1 MPRFTSRLTP
11 RRALIAGASLVA
23 FSALLAC
30 SSSAGPDSGVSGSA
44 GKSAS
49 GGSSGN
55 AGTGGQTSTGSAG
68 SMMTSSGAAGAGGA
82 AASSGGVGGST
93 ASAGSAGMTTSTGG
107 TPSTACEM
115 KPTLAERKAPA
126 FPPTQIPNPKGVL
139 FRVMNNCPMT
149 LWLQNTNNATQ
160 WPENGGVLELASK
173 AVKEFDM
180 PQGISQRIQ
189 AFKNAA
195 PGQANSVL
203 IQFEEMNAAPG
214 KALNY
219 NLSHVDWLGL
229 PVEINGIGA
238 SQDCGVTACY
248 QPYAN
253 ILNGCP
259 PQLLDTVNGKC
270 IAPFHYCSD
279 AAHAQ
284 EDFCTAL
291 VPPATQTVMNDPDCA
306 GGTVGTPA
314 DIFGCAGFWG
324 KSAACCA
331 KVHRGVTGNAKSDT
345 NNCQYYKQPPYDVYA
360 AWAHQQCPFIYA
372 FAYDDFN
379 DQSGFHT
386 CTKGT
391 EMDITYCPGD
401 P

>member
-1 MPRFTSRLTP
+1 MPRLTNA
-11 RRALIAGASLVA
+11 RIMTGAASLLG
-23 FSALLAC
+23 FCLLQAC
-30 SSSAGPDSGVSGSA
+30 SSSDAPSANGASGGASNGGATQSSSGSGGSAGQPPPGLPSGGFASGGTGSGVSGSA
-44 GKSAS
+44 AT
-49 GGSSGN
+49 
-55 AGTGGQTSTGSAG
+55 AGAAGASTGSAG
-68 SMMTSSGAAGAGGA
+68 QS
-82 AASSGGVGGST
+82 
-93 ASAGSAGMTTSTGG
+93 
-107 TPSTACEM
+107 STACEM
-115 KPTLAERKAPA
+115 KPTLTSRKAPA
-126 FPPTQIPNPKGVL
+126 FPPTQIPSPKGIL
-139 FRVMNNCPMT
+139 FRLMNNCSMT

-160 WPENGGVLELASK
+160 WPENGGIVELASK
-173 AVKEFDM
+173 ATKEYDM
-180 PQGISQRIQ
+180 PNGVSQRIQ
-189 AFKNAA
+189 TFKNAP
-195 PGQANSVL
+195 PGMAGNVL
-203 IQFEEMNAAPG
+203 IQFAEMNAAPG

-219 NLSHVDWLGL
+219 NLSHVDWVGL

-248 QPYAN
+248 QSYAS
-253 ILNGCP
+253 LLTGCP

-279 AAHAQ
+279 AAHAM
-284 EDFCTAL
+284 EPFCTVLNA
-291 VPPATQTVMNDPDCA
+291 PAATTVMSDPDCA
-306 GGTVGTPA
+306 GGTVGSPA

-324 KSAACCA
+324 SSAACCA

-345 NNCQYYKQPPYDVYA
+345 NNCLYYKNPPYDVYA

-386 CTKGT
+386 CTHGT